1 MGCVWLLAASLLSRK
16 LPCVGHRAL
25 CIIETNYVRNKNST
39 RSYFLHSIWLPRSSL
54 QSIEFTFFRSFS
66 LSLLR
71 SSCFQ
76 SHFMPIFLQ
85 LLRVRMSIGT
95 KHKTDSHVSVFRW
108 WKVSKMKWNL
118 HDKRSSGSKFIINIP
133 NIYIAL
139 MAAKWLRAPEWLWM
153 NQTACRFVPTNNN
166 NNSFLFRY
174 PSWDSIRTKP
184 DHWLQTTTSTARA
197 TATLES

>member
-1 MGCVWLLAASLLSRK
+1 MCVASGSIAAQQK
-16 LPCVGHRAL
+16 IAL
-25 CIIETNYVRNKNST
+25 CRASGAVHNWDKLRTKQKQYTFVFSPLNLTASFVTPINWIYVFQK
-39 RSYFLHSIWLPRSSL
+39 FL
-54 QSIEFTFFRSFS
+54 S